1 MAELSIQEHK
11 YWAKG
16 DEAPKSLVIMLHG
29 LGADGK
35 DLIGLAHY
43 FAQSLPDTAFVS
55 PDAPFPCDMAP
66 MGHQWFSL
74 QDRSPEAMLRGAS
87 HAAGIVYAYIDAK
100 MKEYN
105 LPANKIALLGFSQ
118 GTMMSLYVAPR
129 REQQLAAVLG
139 YSGALLG
146 AELLESAV
154 KSKPP
159 VHLIHGTDDDVVP
172 FAVMEPAAKIL
183 SAQGFSVDATPC
195 EGTGHGI
202 DETGVMEGQKF
213 LLKHLK

>member
-1 MAELSIQEHK
+1 MGELSIQEHK
-11 YWAKG
+11 YWAKPE
-16 DEAPKSLVIMLHG
+16 EAPKSLVIMLHG

-43 FAQSLPDTAFVS
+43 FAQELPDTAFVA

-87 HAAGIVYAYIDAK
+87 HARAVVDAYIDAK

-105 LPANKIALLGFSQ
+105 LPASKIVLLGFSQ
-118 GTMMSLYVAPR
+118 GTMMSLFVAPR
-129 REQQLAAVLG
+129 REEQLAGVLG

-146 AELLESAV
+146 AELLESDV

-159 VHLIHGTDDDVVP
+159 IHLIHGTDDDVVP

-183 SAQGFSVDATPC
+183 ASQGFKVDVTPC

-202 DETGVMEGQKF
+202 DETGVEEGKKF
-213 LLKHLK
+213 LLNHLK